1 MYRVLLADT
10 DQEAVQNFRRY
21 MAASYP
27 DFQIVKS
34 ISSLKGDTAGEI
46 IKANPQLIIVD
57 IRFFGVNGPR
67 IFAEISK
74 QLPDVRFIL
83 YGGYNDLDYLER
95 AVEERKVEYII
106 KPVKPPDL
114 GRALENAGAYFKLL
128 ELRDRQLFEL
138 GETFKQK
145 TEEFRSIFMHSL
157 IAGVITDEVEIRENF
172 RYFNLNLSFDFSAIH
187 IKIDHFKTVNL
198 TMSIEEKH
206 YLIYRIFN
214 IVDLSLSEYKHFCFI
229 NGFNSV
235 TAVISGLDDMYKILG
250 LLENIKGEIRAKLKT
265 AVTIG
270 VGRCYRSC
278 SDIATS
284 YNEALSA
291 TSQRFY
297 IGYNTVIPIEFVD
310 GDNFITY
317 RYPTDKE
324 RKLIFAAASGEFEY
338 CENLLNEI
346 FSALRK
352 AEPLPDKVMAQTVIC
367 ILIAMERYLIEQN
380 KYENVKVGSFFTAS
394 EVLSIKTIDDGYAYM
409 FANLQ
414 KFCAYVMEVRHEYD
428 SSKLQM
434 AKEFVNKRY
443 YETISLQKAAMEVK
457 TTPEYLNKLF
467 VTNEKAG
474 YFEYVTKTRLDIA
487 KKFLTETEMD
497 EKAIAVNIGYS
508 DARYFKAVFRQYE
521 NMNPLEYR
529 RLYRGAL

>member
-10 DQEAVQNFRRY
+10 DQEAIQNFRRY
-21 MAASYP
+21 MASSYP
-27 DFQIVKS
+27 DFQVVKS
-34 ISSLKGDTAGEI
+34 ISALKGDIVGDI
-46 IKANPQLIIVD
+46 VKADPQLIITD
-57 IRFFGVNGPR
+57 IRFFGVSGPNT
-67 IFAEISK
+67 FSEISK
-74 QLPDVRFIL
+74 KLPEVRFIL

-95 AVEERKVEYII
+95 AVEERKVDYII

-114 GRALENAGAYFKLL
+114 GRALESAAAYFKLL
-128 ELRDRQLFEL
+128 LQRTNQLMEL

-145 TEEFRSIFMHSL
+145 TDQFRSLFMQSL
-157 IAGVITDEVEIRENF
+157 ISGVITDEDEIRENF
-172 RYFNLNLSFDFSAIH
+172 SYFNLNLGLDYTVVQ
-187 IKIDHFKTVNL
+187 IKIDHFKKVNL
-198 TMSIEEKH
+198 TLSIDEKH

-214 IVDLSLSEYKHFCFI
+214 IVDLSLSAHKHICFI
-229 NGFNSV
+229 SGFNTV
-235 TAVISGLDDMYKILG
+235 TAIISDVDDIYETITI
-250 LLENIKGEIRAKLKT
+250 LENIKGEIVAKLRT

-270 VGRCYRSC
+270 VGRTYKNLT
-278 SDIATS
+278 DISTS
-284 YNEALSA
+284 YNEAQSA

-310 GDNFITY
+310 GENSITY

-338 CENLLNEI
+338 CKNLLNEI

-352 AEPLPDKVMAQTVIC
+352 SEPLPDKLMAQTVIC

-380 KYENVKVGSFFTAS
+380 KYKNVKVGSFFSAS

-414 KFCAYVMEVRHEYD
+414 KFCAYVMEVRTEYD
-428 SSKLQM
+428 SSKLFL
-434 AKEFVNKRY
+434 AKEYVNKKY
-443 YETISLQKAAMEVK
+443 YESISLHKAAMEVK
-457 TTPEYLNKLF
+457 TTSEYLNRLF
-467 VTNEKAG
+467 LSNEKAG
-474 YFEYVTKTRLDIA
+474 YFEYVTKVRLDIA
-487 KKFLTETEMD
+487 KKFLSETEMD

-508 DARYFKAVFRQYE
+508 DSRYFKAVFRQYE

-529 RLYRGAL
+529 RLYRGGL